1 VPLRAVLFDVGDTLV
16 QHWKPQTE
24 VRALTLSALRR
35 EFGEREWYDRFFDA
49 AIGPTPSSD
58 EGQELRQD
66 TNRWYEE
73 WFRNSRIGIDDID
86 IDHLR
91 VAVTVPL
98 DLVGSLVPGTPE
110 TLRWCKAKGLT
121 VALVTNTLS
130 RGDEEV
136 RRDWERFGLADCID
150 HIVSSHSAGWQKPH
164 AEIFR
169 RALQL
174 SGCAPA
180 DAVMVGDRL
189 RQDVWGA
196 KQLGMRAIWRRP
208 LEGAPQ
214 DEIDVAPDAVVDDLT
229 ELPAI
234 LERFL

>member
-1 VPLRAVLFDVGDTLV
+1 M
-16 QHWKPQTE
+16 
-24 VRALTLSALRR
+24 LSALQR
-35 EFGEREWYDRFFDA
+35 EFGERDWYDRFFDA
-49 AIGPTPSSD
+49 AIGPAPATE

-66 TNRWYEE
+66 TNRWYQE

-98 DLVGSLVPGTPE
+98 DLVGSLVPGTAE
-110 TLRWCKAKGLT
+110 ALRWCKAKGLT

-136 RRDWERFGLADCID
+136 RHDWERFGLADCID
-150 HIVSSHSAGWQKPH
+150 HIVSSHNAGWQKPH
-164 AEIFR
+164 AAIFR

-196 KQLGMRAIWRRP
+196 KQLGMRAVWRRP

-214 DEIDVAPDAVVDDLT
+214 DQIDVEPDAIVDNLT

-234 LERFL
+234 LERYL